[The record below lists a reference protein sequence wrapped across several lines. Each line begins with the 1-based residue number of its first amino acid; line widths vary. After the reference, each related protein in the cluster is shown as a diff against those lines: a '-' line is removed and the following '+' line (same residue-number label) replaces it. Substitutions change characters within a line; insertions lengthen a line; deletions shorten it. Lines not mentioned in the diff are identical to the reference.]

1 MLRRYIENEY
11 ARPNFLE
18 CKDYEQITDEILLFA
33 YFAGHGCVDTSQC
46 FVLNEYD
53 LKKIFWN
60 AEENLMQLAEI
71 CGCALKEFVVFDIC
85 REPRSKTEEM
95 IL

>member
-1 MLRRYIENEY
+1 M
-11 ARPNFLE
+11 
-18 CKDYEQITDEILLFA
+18 K
-33 YFAGHGCVDTSQC
+33 
-46 FVLNEYD
+46 
-53 LKKIFWN
+53 
-60 AEENLMQLAEI
+60 LAEI